1 LQNSAVIRLHKGRLA
16 WYPPGSGESL
26 SFDDDETARTQLQ
39 AAVGQP
45 GTKVCFAVPAA
56 DVTLYALEIGAGE
69 RKHIGK
75 SLPFM
80 LEERLAADVDDLH
93 FAWAI
98 EGKTQ
103 LIAAVCSRG
112 KMLEW
117 QAALAECAPVA
128 HWVPEPLLLPWQ
140 EGEWSLLIEQSTA
153 IVRTG
158 AFAGYG
164 IELELLPAMLQATL
178 DETPQPP
185 RAVVVYGQN
194 QENDCALVPAAIADR
209 IQWRRGELPQ
219 ALLLA
224 ELPSRSFNLLQG
236 EFAIHLPL
244 ARWWKQWRAVAAVV
258 ALAFCVNLM
267 ATYAEF
273 SSLARE
279 NETLR
284 LAVEQ
289 SYRKAYPR
297 GALVDAEKQLNRQLA
312 ALRGSGQTSG
322 FVSLINRVGEV
333 ITRYPGTQIASI
345 NYNDKGDEVRMNI
358 TASDFEAVEDI
369 RAAMNKAGL
378 SAKMES
384 SNVQGERVR
393 ARMRIGAGS

>member
-1 LQNSAVIRLHKGRLA
+1 VEVA
-16 WYPPGSGESL
+16 
-26 SFDDDETARTQLQ
+26 
-39 AAVGQP
+39 QP
-45 GTKVCFAVPAA
+45 GTHVCFAVPAA
-56 DVTLYALEIGAGE
+56 DVTLFALEISVEE

-80 LEERLAADVDDLH
+80 LEERLATDIDDLH
-93 FAWAI
+93 FAWNI
-98 EGKTQ
+98 EGKTR
-103 LIAAVCSRG
+103 LTAAVCSRT
-112 KMLEW
+112 KMLKW
-117 QAALAECAPVA
+117 QAALAECAAVN

-140 EGEWSLLIEQSTA
+140 EGEWTLLIEENTA

-164 IELELLPAMLQATL
+164 IEVELLPAMLQATL
-178 DETPQPP
+178 DETAQPP
-185 RAVVVYGQN
+185 LAVVVYGQH
-194 QENDCALVPAAIADR
+194 QQDDSAMIPAAIADR
-209 IQWRRGELPQ
+209 IQWRRGDLRQ

-224 ELPSRSFNLLQG
+224 QLPAQSFNLLQS
-236 EFAIHLPL
+236 EFAVHLPL
-244 ARWWKQWRAVAAVV
+244 ARWWKQWRAVAAIV
-258 ALAFCVNLM
+258 ALAFCVNLI

-279 NETLR
+279 NESLR

-297 GALVDAEKQLNRQLA
+297 GALVDAEKQLKRQLA

-345 NYNDKGDEVRMNI
+345 NYNDTGDEVRMNI

-369 RAAMNKAGL
+369 RAAMNKAGM